1 VREKLPEEASLERAR
16 ELLARIPLVDSHND
30 LPYVIRKD
38 RSARG
43 DVATYGLDQRLNHGD
58 TDIPRLRDGMVAGQ
72 FWAAFCP
79 TDQADPTRFTLELI
93 QQIRDYANVHP
104 DVFLLALRAS
114 DVARARREGK
124 IASFIA
130 IESGIGIG
138 DRLEMLDV
146 FHALGARYMTLC
158 HNETLDW
165 VDSATDAPR
174 HGGLTEFGREVVRRM
189 NRVGL
194 LVDLSHTT
202 SRVMHQALDISEA
215 PVAITHSNAFALCD
229 HPRNTPDD
237 VLARLKANGGIV
249 MATFVPTFINQ
260 ALRDWVK
267 PLQAHG
273 KAPLDADWGKLTAA
287 RAARAGPP
295 PRATLAEVC
304 DHVEHLARVAGVDH
318 VGIGSD
324 FYGGPTPD
332 GLEDSSCFPNLIA
345 ALMERGW
352 DNRALAKLAGGNF
365 LRVLRKVERV
375 ARHQRGQPRS
385 RS

>member
-1 VREKLPEEASLERAR
+1 MAKLPGPASVERAR
-16 ELLARIPLVDSHND
+16 ELLARVPLVDSHND

-43 DVATYGLDQRLNHGD
+43 DVAAYGLEQRLNHGD
-58 TDIPRLRDGMVAGQ
+58 TDIPRLREGMVAGQ

-79 TDQADPTRFTLELI
+79 TDHADPTRFTLELI
-93 QQIRDYANVHP
+93 QQIRDFANVHP
-104 DVFLLALRAS
+104 DVFRLASRAS

-130 IESGIGIG
+130 VESGVGIG

-174 HGGLTEFGREVVRRM
+174 HGGLTDFGREVVRRM
-189 NRVGL
+189 NQIGL

-202 SRVMHQALDISEA
+202 PRVMHQALDISEA

-260 ALRDWVK
+260 ELRDWVK
-267 PLQAHG
+267 PLQTHG

-287 RAARAGPP
+287 RATRAGPP
-295 PRATLAEVC
+295 PRATLAQLC
-304 DHVEHLARVAGVDH
+304 DHVEHLARVAGTDH

-332 GLEDSSCFPNLIA
+332 GLEDVSRFPNLIA

-352 DNRALAKLAGGNF
+352 DDRALAKLAGGNL
-365 LRVLRKVERV
+365 LRVLRKVERL
-375 ARHQRGQPRS
+375 ARDQRGQRRRRS
-385 RS
+385 